1 MDNDVV
7 QETETETEMEMG
19 IRRDMSAVMSA
30 LSRRSM
36 TRDELA
42 AIRAKVAEAAALL
55 KKPKEI
61 AS

>member
-1 MDNDVV
+1 
-7 QETETETEMEMG
+7 
-19 IRRDMSAVMSA
+19 MSA

-42 AIRAKVAEAAALL
+42 AIRAKVAEAAALS
-55 KKPKEI
+55 KKPEEI

>member
-1 MDNDVV
+1 MENYVV
-7 QETETETEMEMG
+7 QESEME
-19 IRRDMSAVMSA
+19 IETALRRDMGAVMSA

-42 AIRAKVAEAAALL
+42 AIRAKVAEAAMLAK
-55 KKPKEI
+55 KKPEEI